1 MESGAKTTI
10 LRIELWHGLMLVLV
24 VGVLGSREIIEP
36 LSVFLGG
43 TFTAVNFFFLSLGI
57 AWVIRP
63 MAVRGQVKWG
73 IALLVLKVLLFLGFL
88 LLLFFSFN
96 IDAISFSV
104 GFSTLLLAILFEAAR
119 MSVTLGT

>member
-1 MESGAKTTI
+1 MESGAKRTI
-10 LRIELWHGLMLVLV
+10 LRIELWHGLMLLLVL
-24 VGVLGSREIIEP
+24 GVLGSHEIIEP

-43 TFTAVNFFFLSLGI
+43 TFTAVNFFLLSLGI

-63 MAVRGQVKWG
+63 MAVRRQVKWG

-96 IDAISFSV
+96 IDAISFSI